1 MPYALSF
8 LDKSPI
14 HDGEAAQAA
23 LTRTIKL
30 AQKAEAAGFHRFWVA
45 EHHNSPGLASS
56 SPEVLI
62 GFLLAH
68 THHIRIGSGG
78 VMLQHYSAYKVAENF
93 NLLAS
98 LAPGRVDLGVGKA
111 PGGLPLSTRALQ
123 GAYDPDRKPSFKQ
136 QLAELD
142 GFLDHGS
149 EKSDDENG
157 IAAYPVPPQKPE
169 RFLLGA
175 SVESAELAAQLDWNF
190 VYAGHIQGDPAA
202 IKEAVEAYRTIT
214 NRPAILAVSVIV
226 AESDAEAEKLA
237 GDIRRFRVAV
247 EGLQPVNVGS
257 HEQALEY
264 VRQAGA
270 TQYSI
275 EERTP
280 RVIRGT
286 ALHVHSEL
294 QRLHREL
301 GIAEFVVD
309 CPVSEGSHRLK
320 TIELL
325 ANNRPAIAA

>member
-1 MPYALSF
+1 MAC
-8 LDKSPI
+8 
-14 HDGEAAQAA
+14 
-23 LTRTIKL
+23 
-30 AQKAEAAGFHRFWVA
+30 RFQ
-45 EHHNSPGLASS
+45 P
-56 SPEVLI
+56 P
-62 GFLLAH
+62 
-68 THHIRIGSGG
+68 
-78 VMLQHYSAYKVAENF
+78 
-93 NLLAS
+93 
-98 LAPGRVDLGVGKA
+98 P
-111 PGGLPLSTRALQ
+111 ALQ

-202 IKEAVEAYRTIT
+202 IKEAVEAYRTIA
-214 NRPAILAVSVIV
+214 NRSAILAVSVIV

-247 EGLQPVNVGS
+247 GDLQPVNVGS

-280 RVIRGT
+280 RLIRGT

-301 GIAEFVVD
+301 ASPSSLSTVLFQKAAIVSKPLSCSPIIARQSRHKLSQFPD
-309 CPVSEGSHRLK
+309 IGYS
-320 TIELL
+320 TW
-325 ANNRPAIAA
+325 

>member
-142 GFLDHGS
+142 GFS
-149 EKSDDENG
+149 IMVQRNQMMKT
-157 IAAYPVPPQKPE
+157 A
-169 RFLLGA
+169 LLP
-175 SVESAELAAQLDWNF
+175 
-190 VYAGHIQGDPAA
+190 I
-202 IKEAVEAYRTIT
+202 
-214 NRPAILAVSVIV
+214 
-226 AESDAEAEKLA
+226 
-237 GDIRRFRVAV
+237 RFRRKN
-247 EGLQPVNVGS
+247 LNVS
-257 HEQALEY
+257 CW
-264 VRQAGA
+264 VRASKVLNLRRR
-270 TQYSI
+270 SI
-275 EERTP
+275 GTSSMPDIFRA
-280 RVIRGT
+280 IRKRSKKRSKPIGQLRT
-286 ALHVHSEL
+286 ALP
-294 QRLHREL
+294 
-301 GIAEFVVD
+301 F
-309 CPVSEGSHRLK
+309 
-320 TIELL
+320 
-325 ANNRPAIAA
+325 

>member
-14 HDGEAAQAA
+14 HDGEAAQTA

-68 THHIRIGSGG
+68 THQIRIGSGG

-175 SVESAELAAQLDWNF
+175 SVESAELAAQIDWNF

>member
-1 MPYALSF
+1 
-8 LDKSPI
+8 
-14 HDGEAAQAA
+14 
-23 LTRTIKL
+23 
-30 AQKAEAAGFHRFWVA
+30 
-45 EHHNSPGLASS
+45 
-56 SPEVLI
+56 
-62 GFLLAH
+62 
-68 THHIRIGSGG
+68 
-78 VMLQHYSAYKVAENF
+78 MLQHYSAYKVAENF

-202 IKEAVEAYRTIT
+202 IKEAVEAYRTIA

-257 HEQALEY
+257 REQALEY

>member
-68 THHIRIGSGG
+68 THQIRIGSGG

-123 GAYDPDRKPSFKQ
+123 GAYDPDRKPSFKP

>member
-14 HDGEAAQAA
+14 HDGERAETA

-30 AQKAEAAGFHRFWVA
+30 AQKAEAAGFLRFWVA
-45 EHHNSPGLASS
+45 EHHNSRELASS

-68 THHIRIGSGG
+68 TRHIRIGSGG

-98 LAPGRVDLGVGKA
+98 LAPGRVDLGIGKA

-123 GAYDPDRKPSFKQ
+123 RAYDPDRKPSFEQ

-142 GFLDHGS
+142 GFLDHSS
-149 EKSDDENG
+149 EKSDGEDG
-157 IAAYPVPPQKPE
+157 IAAYPAPPQRPE
-169 RFLLGA
+169 RFLLGG
-175 SVESAELAAQLDWNF
+175 SVESAELAARLNWSF
-190 VYAGHIQGDPAA
+190 VFAGHIQGDPTA
-202 IKEAVEAYRTIT
+202 IKEAVDAYRAIA

-226 AESDAEAEKLA
+226 AESDAEVEKLA
-237 GDIRRFRVAV
+237 SNIRRFRVAV
-247 EGLQPVNVGS
+247 DGLQPVNVGS

-280 RVIRGT
+280 RVIRGS
-286 ALHVHSEL
+286 AMDVHAELH
-294 QRLHREL
+294 RLHREL
-301 GIAEFVVD
+301 SIAEFVID
-309 CPVSEGSHRLK
+309 CPISEGSHRLK